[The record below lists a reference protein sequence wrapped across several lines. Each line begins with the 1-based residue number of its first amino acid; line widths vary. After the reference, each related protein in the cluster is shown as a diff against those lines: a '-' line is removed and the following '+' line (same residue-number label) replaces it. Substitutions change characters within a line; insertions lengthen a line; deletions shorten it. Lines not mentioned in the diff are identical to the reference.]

1 MALGP
6 FFMDR
11 ISGSV
16 NMSDGKMSLSLFQIG
31 WVRLWGWIQ

>member
-1 MALGP
+1 
-6 FFMDR
+6 MDR

-31 WVRLWGWIQ
+31 WVKPRD